1 MQVAAEKEIELHQLK
16 FKPGLPKL
24 SPRFVAFTEREGS
37 SFSRNGSF
45 TVWVE
50 TSCYSLLFW
59 LWLKGEKKVFQ
70 TKFNDMGGALLWILV
85 CLNSVLKAKLG
96 GYESTWNEKV
106 NVDLFWTN

>member
-59 LWLKGEKKVFQ
+59 L
-70 TKFNDMGGALLWILV
+70 
-85 CLNSVLKAKLG
+85 
-96 GYESTWNEKV
+96 
-106 NVDLFWTN
+106 